1 MTRSAVRI
9 CLAAPVLNTQT
20 ICLRVL
26 FILEKHVILV
36 TMDYIT
42 LKKEASAEFVDRRSR
57 FIARVSPVQTEEEA
71 LAFLNNIRQDHSA
84 THHVFA
90 YRLRDRN
97 FARYNDDGEPSGT
110 AGLPVLDVL
119 ERGDITDAIIVVS
132 RWFGG
137 TLLGT
142 GGLVRAYSTA
152 AKLGVEAAGI
162 VEMGLAGLYTLRV
175 SYGDYDKVMRL
186 ARDTDVAV
194 SDSQF
199 EEEVT
204 LSLIATDQAAEAF
217 SDKLRELTR
226 GSKDI
231 ELISKQYYPLKEKK
245 VF

>member
-1 MTRSAVRI
+1 M
-9 CLAAPVLNTQT
+9 LNTQT
-20 ICLRVL
+20 LCLRVL
-26 FILEKHVILV
+26 FFQKNHAILV

-71 LAFLNNIRQDHSA
+71 LAFLNAIRQDHSA
-84 THHVFA
+84 THHVYA

-110 AGLPVLDVL
+110 AGLPVLDIL

-152 AKLGVEAAGI
+152 AKMAVEAAGV
-162 VEMGLAGLYTLRV
+162 VEMGLAGLYTLSV
-175 SYGDYDKVMRL
+175 SYGDYDKIIRL
-186 ARDTDVAV
+186 ARDTDV
-194 SDSQF
+194 SIDDSQF
-199 EEEVT
+199 AEDVT
-204 LSLIATDQAAEAF
+204 LRLIATDQAAEDF
-217 SDKLRELTR
+217 SKKLRELTR
-226 GSKDI
+226 GSKEI
-231 ELISKQYYPLKEKK
+231 KLISKQYYPLKEKK

>member
-1 MTRSAVRI
+1 MTHAEGSVVVCAEVVR
-9 CLAAPVLNTQT
+9 PVLGAVYTVADSIRKAFAEAFAVGQGENGVPKLGAVISCFVVAQ
-20 ICLRVL
+20 RR
-26 FILEKHVILV
+26 ILPAVPVVSGVSDKYILV
-36 TMDYIT
+36 ISVV
-42 LKKEASAEFVDRRSR
+42 LQNSVDLVVAQIPS
-57 FIARVSPVQTEEEA
+57 VTE
-71 LAFLNNIRQDHSA
+71 S
-84 THHVFA
+84 
-90 YRLRDRN
+90 
-97 FARYNDDGEPSGT
+97 
-110 AGLPVLDVL
+110 
-119 ERGDITDAIIVVS
+119 
-132 RWFGG
+132 
-137 TLLGT
+137 LGSY
-142 GGLVRAYSTA
+142 GSTA
-152 AKLGVEAAGI
+152 AEYICVGVILAVVVVPDFLTVSNILDSELGVEAAGI

-226 GSKDI
+226 GSKAI

>member
-1 MTRSAVRI
+1 MFA
-9 CLAAPVLNTQT
+9 CF
-20 ICLRVL
+20 L
-26 FILEKHVILV
+26 FFYTNHDILIS
-36 TMDYIT
+36 MDYIT

-57 FIARVSPVQTEEEA
+57 FIARVSPVKTEEQA
-71 LAFLNNIRQDHSA
+71 LDFLNTIRQDHSA
-84 THHVFA
+84 SHHVFA

-110 AGLPVLDVL
+110 AGLPVLDIL

-152 AKLGVEAAGI
+152 AKMAVEAAGV
-162 VEMGLAGLYTLRV
+162 VEMGLAGIYTLNI
-175 SYGDYDKVMRL
+175 SYGDYDKVIRM
-186 ARDTDVAV
+186 ARDTGVIID
-194 SDSQF
+194 DSQF
-199 EEEVT
+199 SEEV
-204 LSLIATDQAAEAF
+204 LLRLIATDQVAATF

-226 GSKDI
+226 GSKEI
-231 ELISKQYYPLKEKK
+231 ILVNKEYYPLKEKK